1 MKILDV
7 LKKLARLV
15 DALTKLIPLLIEILE
30 DLADDGVR
38 NRSNVG
44 TRSSQS

>member
-7 LKKLARLV
+7 LKKLARLA
-15 DALTKLIPLLIEILE
+15 DALTKLVPLLIEILE

-38 NRSNVG
+38 NRSNAN
-44 TRSSQS
+44 SKSA